1 VTGATSNSN
10 VTGVNDTPST
20 KGSRNVGSAFAELAV
35 PLVSPEMNIPLVRR
49 IDLQLAGR
57 YEHYSD
63 FGSVA
68 KPKIAFAWDVVDGVR
83 FRGSW
88 QKGFRAP
95 NLETTNPFAMRG
107 PIRSPTITVARPT
120 FAPAASRPSAP
131 VRAAWASA
139 SRPPAIRT

>member
-1 VTGATSNSN
+1 
-10 VTGVNDTPST
+10 
-20 KGSRNVGSAFAELAV
+20 V
-35 PLVSPEMNIPLVRR
+35 PLVTPDMNIPLVRR
-49 IDLQLAGR
+49 IDVQLAGR
-57 YEHYSD
+57 YENYSD

-95 NLETTNPFAMRG
+95 NLETTNPFA
-107 PIRSPTITVARPT
+107 IREPTPSPTSTVARPT
-120 FAPAASRPSAP
+120 FGRPYRDLLAP